1 MAKTRNGVIAALDI
15 GTSKVV
21 CFVARVD
28 GQGLRVV
35 GIGHQPAQG
44 MRSGNIVD
52 MEAATRAI
60 SSAVS
65 TAEEMCGE
73 HVREVIV
80 GVSGGSAAS
89 HNQSLD
95 VAIGHHEIGERDVRR
110 VQQHIHLPA
119 ETADRDIIHSE
130 AIGFSVDGTPVRDA
144 RGMFGEDLLHGGADL
159 RRTAHHGRAGQ
170 RPAQAL
176 DGEQRLVKNLRGDGQ
191 HPALRI
197 GHEAEAVHVADRHID
212 DLHRLQRH
220 HPPVERRL
228 AAAALD
234 QQHLVQPS
242 MTVHG
247 EGPVVQHRARRDGF
261 AMHDVGQVAGL
272 AEQIVDADRRGCA
285 SHVRIVQDNGETL
298 HRSVVPNLQ
307 KSADGRD
314 A

>member
-110 VQQHIHLPA
+110 VQTHIHLPA

-130 AIGFSVDGTPVRDA
+130 AIGYSVDGTPVRDA
-144 RGMFGEDLLHGGADL
+144 RGMFGE
-159 RRTAHHGRAGQ
+159 
-170 RPAQAL
+170 
-176 DGEQRLVKNLRGDGQ
+176 RLGVD
-191 HPALRI
+191 
-197 GHEAEAVHVADRHID
+197 V
-212 DLHRLQRH
+212 
-220 HPPVERRL
+220 
-228 AAAALD
+228 
-234 QQHLVQPS
+234 HLVTAAS
-242 MTVHG
+242 G
-247 EGPVVQHRARRDGF
+247 
-261 AMHDVGQVAGL
+261 AM
-272 AEQIVDADRRGCA
+272 R
-285 SHVRIVQDNGETL
+285 
-298 HRSVVPNLQ
+298 NLQ
-307 KSADGRD
+307 VCVRRAHLEIAERVVAAHASGLSSLVSDERD
-314 A
+314 LGVTLIDMGGG

>member
-1 MAKTRNGVIAALDI
+1 MNLVSVSVATGNIVAKTRNGVIAALDI

-130 AIGFSVDGTPVRDA
+130 AIGYSVDGTPVRDA
-144 RGMFGEDLLHGGADL
+144 RGMFGERLGVDVHLVTAASGAMRNL
-159 RRTAHHGRAGQ
+159 QVCVRRAHLEIAERVVAAHASGLELAGVRRARPRRHPDRHGR
-170 RPAQAL
+170 RHDL
-176 DGEQRLVKNLRGDGQ
+176 DRRLLRG
-191 HPALRI
+191 
-197 GHEAEAVHVADRHID
+197 
-212 DLHRLQRH
+212 
-220 HPPVERRL
+220 
-228 AAAALD
+228 
-234 QQHLVQPS
+234 PS
-242 MTVHG
+242 
-247 EGPVVQHRARRDGF
+247 RARR
-261 AMHDVGQVAGL
+261 
-272 AEQIVDADRRGCA
+272 
-285 SHVRIVQDNGETL
+285 
-298 HRSVVPNLQ
+298 HRSR
-307 KSADGRD
+307 SAASTSPATSPAACRRRSPMPS